1 MTYKEYITKTVAK
14 FQVGADDV
22 ELILCNQSTL
32 SPDPEAQV
40 DAKIAKTALCKE
52 IATLIPL
59 ANISEGG
66 YSISWNWD
74 ALKLWYNATCAELGL
89 PNATK
94 PKIRNKSNVW

>member
-22 ELILCNQSTL
+22 DLILLNQSAL
-32 SPDPEAQV
+32 IPDPEAEV
-40 DAKIAKTALCKE
+40 NTKVAKTAICKE

-89 PNATK
+89 SNASK

>member
-32 SPDPEAQV
+32 IPDPEAQV

-52 IATLIPL
+52 IAALIPL

>member
-1 MTYKEYITKTVAK
+1 MTYKEYIIKTVSK

-32 SPDPEAQV
+32 IPDPEAQV

-52 IATLIPL
+52 IATLLPL

-74 ALKLWYNATCAELGL
+74 ALKLWYNATCSELGL
-89 PNATK
+89 SNASK

>member
-1 MTYKEYITKTVAK
+1 MTYKEYITKTVSK

-32 SPDPEAQV
+32 IPDPEAQV
-40 DAKIAKTALCKE
+40 DAKIAKIALCKE
-52 IATLIPL
+52 IATLLPL

-74 ALKLWYNATCAELGL
+74 ALKLWYNATCSELGL
-89 PNATK
+89 SNANK
-94 PKIRNKSNVW
+94 PKIRNKSNIW

>member
-22 ELILCNQSTL
+22 ELLLCNQREL
-32 SPDPEAQV
+32 IPDPEAEV
-40 DAKIAKTALCKE
+40 DTRTAKKAICKE
-52 IATLIPL
+52 IATIIPL

-66 YSISWNWD
+66 YSVTWNWD
-74 ALKLWYNATCAELGL
+74 ALKLWYNSTCAELGL
-89 PNATK
+89 PNHSK